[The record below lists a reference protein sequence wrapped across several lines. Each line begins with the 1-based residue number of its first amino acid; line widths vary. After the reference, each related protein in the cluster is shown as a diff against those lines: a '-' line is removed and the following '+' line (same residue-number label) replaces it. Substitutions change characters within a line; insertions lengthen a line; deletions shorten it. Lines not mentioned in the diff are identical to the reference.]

1 MKVLVTGGAGYIGS
15 HVVRELL
22 DTGHEVVIFDN
33 MSTGVEMNID
43 QRAKF
48 VFGDILNPVEIDAV
62 LKESVVAVFHLA
74 AFKAAGESMLVPEQY
89 AHNNLT
95 GTINLLNSMLAN
107 QVDKFIFS
115 SSAAVYGNPKY
126 LPIDE
131 AHPLMPENFYGFT
144 KLEIEQILT
153 WYAKLKGLRFAAL
166 RYFNAAGYDVQGRVR
181 GKERNPANLLPVV
194 MEVAAGERPGLEV
207 FGDDYDTPDGTG
219 IRDYI
224 HVNDLADAHVK
235 ALNYLTTN
243 SDNLLL
249 NLASGIGYSVLE
261 VIEEARKITGRP
273 IPYEIVA
280 RRTGDPSDLYA
291 KSNQAESK
299 LGWKPRYSDLT
310 TLLSSMWEIYK

>member
-33 MSTGVEMNID
+33 MSTGVELNID
-43 QRAKF
+43 QRAEF
-48 VFGDILNPVEIDAV
+48 VLGDILNPVEIDAV
-62 LKESVVAVFHLA
+62 MKESVVAVFHLA
-74 AFKAAGESMLVPEQY
+74 AFKAAGESMLVPELY
-89 AHNNLT
+89 ARNNLT
-95 GTINLLNSMLAN
+95 GTINILNSMLAN

-115 SSAAVYGNPKY
+115 SSAAVYGNPRY

-131 AHPLMPENFYGFT
+131 AHPLAPENFYGFT
-144 KLEIEQILT
+144 KLEIEQILA
-153 WYAKLKGLRFAAL
+153 WYGKLKGLRFAAL

-194 MEVAAGERPGLEV
+194 MEVAAGERPSLEV
-207 FGDDYDTPDGTG
+207 FGSDYDTPDGTG

-235 ALNYLTTN
+235 ALNYLTAN

-280 RRTGDPSDLYA
+280 RRPGDPSDLYA